1 MKRQMIGLAVLAA
14 AALAA
19 VLGFAQQTSV
29 TLKAAST
36 EISGI
41 DILGLTK
48 SAKDLAD
55 HHYSTH

>member
-19 VLGFAQQTSV
+19 ILGLAQQTSV

-41 DILGLTK
+41 DILAVTK
-48 SAKDLAD
+48 AARDLPE
-55 HHYSTH
+55 HNYSTH